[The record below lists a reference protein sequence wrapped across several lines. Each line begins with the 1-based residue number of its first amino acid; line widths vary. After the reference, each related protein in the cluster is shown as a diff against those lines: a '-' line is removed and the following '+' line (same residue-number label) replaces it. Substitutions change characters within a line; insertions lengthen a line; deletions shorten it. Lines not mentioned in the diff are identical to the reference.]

1 MASGDTITSS
11 LSDSLPTVIASA
23 RIIREHEGVMPQLV
37 DKVTFE
43 EGTGLDWNEIS
54 LSALTASSVT
64 ETTDLK
70 NPQQLADSL
79 FTITPTLVGI
89 LVVITD
95 RTARRISKNVFAKTG
110 SLAQNAI
117 QRKKDEDGITVLDG
131 ANTSIPGASGTTLSF
146 GHIAAAVTRITGNA
160 TEPGKPPIYCVLHG
174 YQIKDIYDELVGG
187 VGTMPIPE
195 GITARVLQD
204 GFRGRIS
211 GAQIFEDGNI
221 SIATSTSA
229 KGGVFA
235 REAIVLVQGAAPR
248 AVMVRDEALGG
259 GASKMY
265 YYDEYAY
272 GERSD
277 NNWLYEIW
285 SDATAPTS

>member
-1 MASGDTITSS
+1 MASGDTITST

-23 RIIREHEGVMPQLV
+23 RIIREHEGVVPQLC
-37 DKVTFE
+37 DQVTLD
-43 EGTGLDWNEIS
+43 EGTGLDWHEIS
-54 LSALTASSVT
+54 LSQLTASNIT

-79 FTITPTLVGI
+79 FSIRPTMVGI

-110 SLAQNAI
+110 GLAQNAI
-117 QRKKDEDGITVLDG
+117 QRKKDEDGITVFDG
-131 ANTSIPGASGTTLSF
+131 ANTSIPGSASTTLSF
-146 GHIAAAVTRITGNA
+146 GHIAAAVTRITSNA

-174 YQIKDIYDELVGG
+174 FQIKDIWDELVAG
-187 VGTMPIPE
+187 VGTVPIPE
-195 GITARVLQD
+195 GITARALVD
-204 GFRGRIS
+204 GWRGAIA

-221 SIATSTSA
+221 GIVSTGS
-229 KGGVFA
+229 KGGCFA
-235 REAIVLVQGAAPR
+235 REAIVIVQGMAPR

-285 SDATAPTS
+285 SDTTAPTS